1 MDKKIESMSFEEL
14 LEEINKNNPETII
27 QAKENLYNK
36 YLKRFDKEH
45 EKKMTFIICTITIM
59 VYIIFL
65 FIMLSIV

>member
-36 YLKRFDKEH
+36 YLKRFDEEH

>member
-1 MDKKIESMSFEEL
+1 MNKKIENMSFEEL

-36 YLKRFDKEH
+36 YLKRFDEEH
-45 EKKMTFIICTITIM
+45 EKKITFVIRTITIM

>member
-36 YLKRFDKEH
+36 YLKRFDEEH
-45 EKKMTFIICTITIM
+45 EKKMTFVICTITIM